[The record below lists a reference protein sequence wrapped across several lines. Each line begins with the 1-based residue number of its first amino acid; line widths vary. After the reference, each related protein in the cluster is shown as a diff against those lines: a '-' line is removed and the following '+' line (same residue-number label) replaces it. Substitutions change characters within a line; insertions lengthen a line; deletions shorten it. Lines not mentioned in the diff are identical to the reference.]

1 MTEKPIY
8 IDHTSHAMVQV
19 YANAITSMEEAENLT
34 FLHYDPDFAWVDHAR
49 KKARKGMFV
58 FRDNGRHRP
67 SMVHHRL
74 EPLDYLL
81 QNYIT

>member
-8 IDHTSHAMVQV
+8 IDHNSHAMVQV

-34 FLHYDPDFAWVDHAR
+34 FLHYDPDFTWVDHAR

-58 FRDNGRHRP
+58 FQDKGL
-67 SMVHHRL
+67 MVGHRL

>member
-1 MTEKPIY
+1 MTEKPTY
-8 IDHTSHAMVQV
+8 TPIDTHAMVQV

-49 KKARKGMFV
+49 KKVRTGMFV
-58 FRDNGRHRP
+58 FKDNG
-67 SMVHHRL
+67 HHRL